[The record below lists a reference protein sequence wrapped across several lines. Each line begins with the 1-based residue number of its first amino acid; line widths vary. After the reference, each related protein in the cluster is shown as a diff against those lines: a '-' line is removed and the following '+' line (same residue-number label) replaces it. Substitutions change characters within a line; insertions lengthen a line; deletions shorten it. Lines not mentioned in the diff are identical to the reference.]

1 MPIST
6 AAGIAVLVGVLV
18 RHLVGTSARMPTSA
32 RTPRRIAGGFG
43 GLREGDGRLEER
55 RVQGA
60 YPDVVPPSLHEEA
73 DEETEDEGD
82 DDAHAGEGSE
92 VRGAED
98 GGEMTLM
105 LEGDAETGEVQ
116 ERGPRQQQRGLRV
129 KRQLA
134 KTVTQRVVRAGPG
147 EPPDGVEEL
156 GRVLE
161 QTAGLYLPKRVHG
174 GGDVRMQQ
182 VVPNGRRAERRDP
195 SSRERRRV
203 RGAGRGRPRRRAGRD
218 PPRRGRPREAGVIA
232 REEGR
237 PGRARCGSPWPRL
250 CPRSARRG

>member
-1 MPIST
+1 
-6 AAGIAVLVGVLV
+6 
-18 RHLVGTSARMPTSA
+18 MPTSA
-32 RTPRRIAGGFG
+32 RTPRGIAGGFG

-55 RVQGA
+55 RVQER
-60 YPDVVPPSLHEEA
+60 VSRSHVPPSLHEEA

-129 KRQLA
+129 KRPA
-134 KTVTQRVVRAGPG
+134 GEDGDPEVVRAGPG

-156 GRVLE
+156 ESTR
-161 QTAGLYLPKRVHG
+161 ADG
-174 GGDVRMQQ
+174 GAVPASASTVVVTCACSRWCRMGGARSG
-182 VVPNGRRAERRDP
+182 VTPRRANADA
-195 SSRERRRV
+195 SAG
-203 RGAGRGRPRRRAGRD
+203 GAGRPRRRAGRD
-218 PPRRGRPREAGVIA
+218 PPRRGSPQ
-232 REEGR
+232 
-237 PGRARCGSPWPRL
+237 GSGGDR
-250 CPRSARRG
+250 ARRGSSREGPLRLALAAAMSSQCAARLTTTAL

>member
-1 MPIST
+1 MQ
-6 AAGIAVLVGVLV
+6 
-18 RHLVGTSARMPTSA
+18 
-32 RTPRRIAGGFG
+32 
-43 GLREGDGRLEER
+43 ER
-55 RVQGA
+55 VSRSH
-60 YPDVVPPSLHEEA
+60 VPPSLHEEA

-129 KRQLA
+129 KRPA
-134 KTVTQRVVRAGPG
+134 GEDGDPEVVRAGPG

-174 GGDVRMQQ
+174 GGNVRMQQ

-203 RGAGRGRPRRRAGRD
+203 RGRGGVVLGVVRVAIPRGGVAPGK
-218 PPRRGRPREAGVIA
+218 RG
-232 REEGR
+232 
-237 PGRARCGSPWPRL
+237 
-250 CPRSARRG
+250 